1 MVEKIYLIAPEKIGT
16 INPDIYGVFAEHIG
30 GVIYDG
36 IYCGDKAENVRGF
49 RKEII
54 EKLKAIRTPLVRWPG
69 GCFAETYDWRDGVGP
84 KEKRP
89 TRINWWTEND
99 GRYEP
104 NLVGT
109 DEFLD
114 FCSLVGAEPYFA
126 ANMTSASPRD
136 IRDWVDYV
144 NSPEGSTTYAKLRA
158 ENGHPAPY
166 NVKLWGVGNENW
178 GGGGNM
184 TPEYYAGEYRR
195 YAEVMANASKGLEL
209 IGCGACDFDY
219 GWTRRV
225 LGELSKK
232 YVRMSGLSF
241 HFYCGT
247 AGGSVNFTDEEW
259 NQLIDRAGKM
269 QELIDRHWAAA
280 VSYGLENS
288 AKLVIDEW
296 GCWHHDNTDLVAEN
310 HLFEQQSTMRDA
322 VVTALTLNIF
332 NNNCEKIRLCTVA
345 QLVNNLHSLFLS
357 HEDKCFCTPTYHVF
371 DMYKEHMGAKA
382 VSVAAPDGVSA
393 SASVKDGMMTVTLA
407 NLTPDRDIEVS
418 LEALGFDA
426 GKKAEIMTLG
436 DGDIHAHNTFDEPE
450 KVMPRCESVEDFDG
464 RLTLVRGSVAS
475 VRFAVV

>member
-158 ENGHPAPY
+158 GNGHPAPY

-195 YAEVMANASKGLEL
+195 YAEVMANASAARA
-209 IGCGACDFDY
+209 I
-219 GWTRRV
+219 
-225 LGELSKK
+225 SI
-232 YVRMSGLSF
+232 M
-241 HFYCGT
+241 
-247 AGGSVNFTDEEW
+247 AGH
-259 NQLIDRAGKM
+259 AG
-269 QELIDRHWAAA
+269 
-280 VSYGLENS
+280 
-288 AKLVIDEW
+288 
-296 GCWHHDNTDLVAEN
+296 
-310 HLFEQQSTMRDA
+310 F
-322 VVTALTLNIF
+322 
-332 NNNCEKIRLCTVA
+332 
-345 QLVNNLHSLFLS
+345 
-357 HEDKCFCTPTYHVF
+357 
-371 DMYKEHMGAKA
+371 
-382 VSVAAPDGVSA
+382 SA
-393 SASVKDGMMTVTLA
+393 SCRRSTS
-407 NLTPDRDIEVS
+407 E
-418 LEALGFDA
+418 
-426 GKKAEIMTLG
+426 
-436 DGDIHAHNTFDEPE
+436 
-450 KVMPRCESVEDFDG
+450 
-464 RLTLVRGSVAS
+464 
-475 VRFAVV
+475 